1 MLDSWIIDDGR
12 GLTRPQASRRL
23 VETALSSY
31 ALRPG
36 TRLRSPVALGANS
49 GYGLANDCLLVST
62 PLVQLCGRRMPY
74 SGRRCRRRSV
84 GYRWQFGGGP
94 IVLGLEAEG
103 DWASAST

>member
-62 PLVQLCGRRMPY
+62 EVDPGFWT
-74 SGRRCRRRSV
+74 SGL
-84 GYRWQFGGGP
+84 GGADAVP
-94 IVLGLEAEG
+94 F
-103 DWASAST
+103 